1 MTQNGQ
7 SLKSKIYLLFKF
19 IGFRKI
25 ISLTLLIIIGSFFE
39 VIGIGLIGPFISM
52 LLDQNII
59 FSNYYLNYFYNLSP
73 VFIKNNFVTFF
84 GLILICIFLFV
95 NSFLAF
101 LFYSIEKVARESTAD
116 ISIDLLKN
124 YFNQDYPFFL
134 RNNSNTLIK
143 NIVIET
149 QQVVH
154 GIALPI
160 LQAFGRSLIIFS
172 IFVLLIS
179 INFKLTFFA
188 SIFIFI
194 LFSIIFYFVR
204 NRLRKIGIERSYFDK
219 IKFII
224 SNETINSIKE
234 AKILKLENFF
244 LKKFI
249 SVCYKYAKIHVRV
262 VIYTIFPRYF
272 IEFIV
277 LTLIIT
283 ILIIFNRDSIFLEN
297 LPMLS
302 VFIFAGYRIL
312 PGAQLIYSSI
322 SSIKKSEESLNIIF
336 RDLLSGSKPKKNE
349 KKNFFRINFKKNIE
363 FEKINFSYENN
374 KKLITKNLN
383 LKINKNEKIALVGKT
398 GSGKSTFIDLITGL
412 LKPTSGKIL
421 IDGVELTT
429 DKIAGWQENINY
441 LPQKM
446 FFFDRSLDEN
456 IAIGQQSDQID
467 EEKIKQAN
475 QFAELNLDEMGISLN
490 TNIGESGDRLSGGEK
505 QRVGIARL
513 FYNMKNLLIFDES
526 MNAIDVKTET
536 KIFDRIINLKKTIL
550 FVTHNLSHLKKFDKI
565 IFFSNEEILI
575 GTYDELIKKSKHF
588 DLLTKIENDNK

>member
-1 MTQNGQ
+1 MIQNGQ
-7 SLKSKIYLLFKF
+7 SLKNKIYLLFKF
-19 IGFRKI
+19 IGFRKV
-25 ISLTLLIIIGSFFE
+25 ISLTILIVIGSFFE

-59 FSNYYLNYFYNLSP
+59 FKNDYLSYLYRLSP
-73 VFIKNNFVTFF
+73 NIVKNNFVTFF
-84 GLILICIFLFV
+84 GLSLISVFFIV

-116 ISIDLLKN
+116 ISINLLKN

-134 RNNSNTLIK
+134 KHNSNTLIK

-160 LQAFGRSLIIFS
+160 LQTFGRSLMIIS
-172 IFVLLIS
+172 IFTLLVSINPKLTFLIS
-179 INFKLTFFA
+179 IFF
-188 SIFIFI
+188 FI
-194 LFSIIFYFVR
+194 LFFIIFNFVK

-249 SVCYKYAKIHVRV
+249 SVCYKYAKIHVKV
-262 VIYTIFPRYF
+262 VIYTIIPKYF

-277 LTLIIT
+277 LTLIVL
-283 ILIIFNRDSIFLEN
+283 ILIIFNQSSVFLEN
-297 LPMLS
+297 LPTLS

-336 RDLLSGSKPKKNE
+336 RDLLVSYKSKNIE
-349 KKNFFRINFKKNIE
+349 KKNFIKENFKKDIE
-363 FEKINFSYENN
+363 FDKVSFSYENN
-374 KKLITKNLN
+374 KKLIIKNLN

-412 LKPTSGKIL
+412 LTPTSGKIL
-421 IDGVELTT
+421 IDGVELSAG
-429 DKIAGWQENINY
+429 KIDTWQENINY
-441 LPQKM
+441 LPQKI
-446 FFFDRSLDEN
+446 FFFDKSLEEN
-456 IAIGQQSDQID
+456 IAIGQQSYQID
-467 EEKIKQAN
+467 KEIIKQAN
-475 QFAELNLDEMGISLN
+475 QFAELNLDEMNISIK
-490 TNIGESGDRLSGGEK
+490 TNIGESGDKLSGGEK

-513 FYNMKNLLIFDES
+513 FYSMKNLLIFDES
-526 MNAIDVKTET
+526 MNAIDVKTES
-536 KIFDRIINLKKTIL
+536 KIFDKLINLKKTIL

-565 IFFSNEEILI
+565 IFFSNKEALI
-575 GTYDELIKKSKHF
+575 GTYDELINKNKDF
-588 DLLTKIENDNK
+588 DILAKIENDYQ

>member
-7 SLKSKIYLLFKF
+7 TLKNKIFLLFKF
-19 IGFRKI
+19 IGFKKL
-25 ISLTLLIIIGSFFE
+25 ISLTVLIIIGSFFE

-59 FSNYYLNYFYNLSP
+59 FSNNYLTYLYNLSP
-73 VFIKNNFVTFF
+73 DIIKDNFVTFF
-84 GLILICIFLFV
+84 GLSLIFVFFIV

-116 ISIDLLKN
+116 ISINLLKN
-124 YFNQDYPFFL
+124 YFNQDYSFFL
-134 RNNSNTLIK
+134 KNNSNTLIK

-160 LQAFGRSLIIFS
+160 LQTFGRSLIILS
-172 IFVLLIS
+172 IFVLLVS
-179 INFKLTFFA
+179 INSKLTFFI
-188 SIFIFI
+188 SIFFFI
-194 LFSIIFYFVR
+194 LFFIIFSFVK

-244 LKKFI
+244 LKKFM
-249 SVCYKYAKIHVRV
+249 SACYKYAKIHVKA
-262 VIYTIFPRYF
+262 VIYIIFPKYF

-277 LTLIIT
+277 LTLIVL
-283 ILIIFNRDSIFLEN
+283 ILIIFNQSSIFLEN
-297 LPMLS
+297 LPTLS

-336 RDLLSGSKPKKNE
+336 RDLLMSSKIKDIE
-349 KKNFFRINFKKNIE
+349 KKNLDKENFNNDIE
-363 FEKINFSYENN
+363 FDKISFSYENN
-374 KKLITKNLN
+374 KKLVIRNLN

-412 LKPTSGKIL
+412 LLPTSGKIL
-421 IDGVELTT
+421 IDGVELSA
-429 DKIAGWQENINY
+429 DKIAAWQENINY

-446 FFFDRSLDEN
+446 FFFDKSLEEN
-456 IAIGQQSDQID
+456 IAIGQQSDQISKQ
-467 EEKIKQAN
+467 KIKEAY
-475 QFAELNLDEMGISLN
+475 QFAELNLDEMNISIK
-490 TNIGESGDRLSGGEK
+490 TNIGESGDKLSGGEK

-513 FYNMKNLLIFDES
+513 FYNMRDLLIFDES
-526 MNAIDVKTET
+526 MNAIDLKTES
-536 KIFDRIINLKKTIL
+536 KIFDKLIKLKKTIL
-550 FVTHNLSHLKKFDKI
+550 FITHNFSHLKKFDKI
-565 IFFSNEEILI
+565 IFFSNKETLI
-575 GTYDELIKKSKHF
+575 GTYDELINKSKEF
-588 DLLTKIENDNK
+588 DILTKIENDD